1 MIFHEIYGNYYRTV
15 AEILDAALKE
25 EISDKTIWK
34 IVKEKAFAESSLTI
48 PKELSEKGKW
58 PLLNEER
65 RAVIHRKTS
74 MPLTIMEKRWLKAL
88 LADPRIALFQ
98 PEQTG
103 LEEGEPL
110 FQPKALCF
118 LINLQMGIRMETKP
132 ILRFFVRSCQR

>member
-1 MIFHEIYGNYYRTV
+1 MIFHEIYGNYYHTV

-88 LADPRIALFQ
+88 LAGSKDCLIPAGADG
-98 PEQTG
+98 TG
-103 LEEGEPL
+103 GRRTVISAKRHCA
-110 FQPKALCF
+110 F
-118 LINLQMGIRMETKP
+118 
-132 ILRFFVRSCQR
+132 

>member
-88 LADPRIALFQ
+88 LADPRIAYSSR
-98 PEQTG
+98 
-103 LEEGEPL
+103 
-110 FQPKALCF
+110 
-118 LINLQMGIRMETKP
+118 IRQDWRT
-132 ILRFFVRSCQR
+132 